1 MQLEYVEQLTTGGD
15 EVTVGKK
22 WYFSTLV
29 TTVHYM
35 MCIHWVYVRLT
46 IATTLKN

>member
-1 MQLEYVEQLTTGGD
+1 MKIMQLEHVEQLTTGGD
-15 EVTVGKK
+15 EVAVGKK

-35 MCIHWVYVRLT
+35 MAYTGCMCDGR
-46 IATTLKN
+46 